1 MIFLGPKGDHP
12 LPALASAGVRSPP
25 AAPYGWL
32 EERLEAQ
39 AVADDLASKFVPP
52 HVNLFYCFGGL
63 ALAALLLQF
72 ASGGALTAYFRPA
85 VLDSLAGELG
95 ARLDYGWFP
104 RGLHRVSS
112 SFVLFFTL
120 LHASRV
126 FFTGGQLRPREL
138 TWLSGLSLAP
148 LGSAFGVSGYTLPW
162 DSAGPWAL
170 QVVSAIP
177 APLDLYRAGA
187 GTLAVQAL
195 RGGPAL
201 GQPSLSRCFLAH
213 TLLLPFFIL
222 PALALHL
229 ALVRKAGV
237 SGPLQLHEKNSVF
250 RVFSSPPLASAPG
263 GLEEE
268 LEVGDLAGR
277 LADRVGSRG
286 LGRVLKVYAAAVDG
300 GEVGEPGRREAE
312 RAGVPAE

>member
-1 MIFLGPKGDHP
+1 M
-12 LPALASAGVRSPP
+12 
-25 AAPYGWL
+25 
-32 EERLEAQ
+32 
-39 AVADDLASKFVPP
+39 PP

-237 SGPLQLHEKNSVF
+237 SGPLQL
-250 RVFSSPPLASAPG
+250 FSKSSASAAEHARSPSSSWSSGPAAPRLPRSATAARRAGTSRPASSGPLRPRRPWRG
-263 GLEEE
+263 GLQC
-268 LEVGDLAGR
+268 G
-277 LADRVGSRG
+277 G
-286 LGRVLKVYAAAVDG
+286 LR
-300 GEVGEPGRREAE
+300 
-312 RAGVPAE
+312 